1 MWAEPAQ
8 KGLDKLHKYMEQG
21 GEPYYILV
29 ELENLRD
36 FYEVTRKDAKD
47 FIDWYQKEIVKDI
60 LTMIAAT
67 FDYDI
72 KPYVLMLRR
81 LGADWREL
89 DVIEDSINRGHLRE
103 NQQYDRTAFIARHED
118 EVLAAFK
125 KGLMDGLNR
134 LWSLNIK
141 ANEIDRVEEIVE
153 EYKDTYMRLILTYIK
168 EGDMFDY
175 GTAKSI
181 IIKLWHAGIE
191 WPELKVPFNSIMQAF
206 KEQDDLDNQD

>member
-8 KGLDKLHKYMEQG
+8 KGLDKLHRYMEQG

-47 FIDWYQKEIVKDI
+47 FIDWYQKEIVKDV

-89 DVIEDSINRGHLRE
+89 DVIEDSINRGYLRE
-103 NQQYDRTAFIARHED
+103 NRYSEYRTRYVAQHEPDIMSAFQRNI
-118 EVLAAFK
+118 LS
-125 KGLMDGLNR
+125 GINR
-134 LWSLNIK
+134 LWFYTIK
-141 ANEIDRVEEIVE
+141 ADEIERVEDMIE
-153 EYKDTYMRLILTYIK
+153 EHKDTLIKLILTYLRN
-168 EGDMFDY
+168 GDMTDY
-175 GTAKSI
+175 GTAKGI
-181 IIKLWHAGIE
+181 IIKLQDAGVA
-191 WPELKVPFNSIMQAF
+191 WPELDIALRSILKAF
-206 KEQDDLDNQD
+206 DDDDKNHD